1 MEYFATSE
9 PIFQTVVSNWA
20 VLNELVDVLRTVYDA
35 TMDIQNPDFTLSD
48 FYCSWIRIQVRLQ
61 RMKSSTAKLTDLS
74 DLLLESMQARKT
86 ALLDHPAMLC
96 AIFLDLRVH
105 RELEQGL
112 DSTKFKIAKLSLANL
127 NDRIVSLKK
136 GPNIDHESENDNSID
151 EYFNERI
158 NLGID
163 AEQNRR
169 TEFLQML
176 DHFHHAVMTSKL
188 KLDKNQ
194 SIFDFWEKTKS
205 LFPVLY
211 DVACVINSIPP
222 SQATVERAFSALKFV
237 FGVHRGRL
245 DQTRLEDIIMIK
257 LNGDL
262 AEPIDRRDIEKI
274 EKKYSSSEA

>member
-1 MEYFATSE
+1 MYCGPYT
-9 PIFQTVVSNWA
+9 
-20 VLNELVDVLRTVYDA
+20 
-35 TMDIQNPDFTLSD
+35 TMAIQNPDFTLSD

-96 AIFLDLRVH
+96 AIFLDPRVH
-105 RELEQGL
+105 RELEHGVNL
-112 DSTKFKIAKLSLANL
+112 TKFKIAKLSLANL

-136 GPNIDHESENDNSID
+136 DSNIDHEPENDNSID

-158 NLGID
+158 DLGID
-163 AEQNRR
+163 TEQNHR

-176 DHFHHAVMTSKL
+176 DHFHHCVMTSKL

-205 LFPVLY
+205 LFPALY

-222 SQATVERAFSALKFV
+222 SQATVERSFSALKFV
-237 FGVHRGRL
+237 FGVHRGKL
-245 DQTRLEDIIMIK
+245 DQTRLEDILMIK

-262 AEPIDRRDIEKI
+262 AESIDRRDIKTI
-274 EKKYSSSEA
+274 EKKCSSSEA